1 MLDRLEL
8 LIGKENIEKLRNST
22 ILVVGV
28 GGVGGYAVET
38 LARSG
43 IGNLILIDPDVVEE
57 TNINRQLVALTST
70 IGKYK
75 VEVLKSRIEDMGLDT
90 FVMTYKEFVTK
101 DNIDTYLENVDFVV
115 DACDT
120 LLTKL
125 AIIESCKKK
134 NIAFISSMGTGNKMD
149 PTKFQIMDL
158 SKTSYDPL
166 AKKLRK
172 LVRDANIVGPI
183 MVVASTEEKKVDGKQ
198 VIPSN
203 AFVPGV
209 AGMICASYIINQ
221 IVK

>member
-75 VEVLKSRIEDMGLDT
+75 VEVLKSRIEDMGLNT

-101 DNIDTYLENVDFVV
+101 DNIDTYLKNVDFVV

-172 LVRDANIVGPI
+172 LVRDANIAGPI

>member
-8 LIGKENIEKLRNST
+8 LIGKENIGRLRNST
-22 ILVVGV
+22 VLVVGV
-28 GGVGGYAVET
+28 GGVGGYTVEA

-43 IGNLILIDPDVVEE
+43 IGNLILVDPDVVEE
-57 TNINRQLVALTST
+57 TNMNRQLVALTST

-75 VEVLKSRIEDMGLDT
+75 VEVLKARIEDMGLDT
-90 FVMTYKEFVTK
+90 SVTIYKDFITK
-101 DNIDTYLENVDFVV
+101 DNIELYLEKVDFVI

-125 AIIESCKKK
+125 AIIESCKKR
-134 NIAFISSMGTGNKMD
+134 NIPFISSMGTGNKMD

-172 LVRDANIVGPI
+172 LVRDAHITGPI
-183 MVVASTEEKKVDGKQ
+183 MVVSSTEAKNVQDNPI
-198 VIPSN
+198 IPSN

-209 AGMICASYIINQ
+209 SGMICASYIINQ

>member
-125 AIIESCKKK
+125 AIIESCKK